1 MNLIISKC
9 IENMSEVVNV
19 VGGGDL
25 KRDIRLEKVY
35 EDMSAPILRYDP
47 ESFAGLY
54 IKFEE
59 EGPTVM
65 LFSSGK
71 YNIAGAD
78 STESLRNAHQYLLNS
93 LIDLGIEIDSSQVE
107 IEIRNQVYVDDCGYE
122 LDLEKLLPDLGFE
135 NTEYEPEI
143 FPGIMY
149 RPKEGGLLIIF
160 RSGKIMITG
169 LKDPQ
174 KIAQILERT
183 KNRINELFN
192 SI

>member
-1 MNLIISKC
+1 
-9 IENMSEVVNV
+9 MSEVVNV

-25 KRDIRLEKVY
+25 KRKIRLEKVY
-35 EDMSAPILRYDP
+35 EEMSAPVLRYEP

-71 YNIAGAD
+71 YNIAGAN
-78 STESLRNAHQYLLNS
+78 STRSLRDAHERLLRS

-107 IEIRNQVYVDDCGYE
+107 VEVRNRVYVDDCGHE

-135 NTEYEPEI
+135 NTEYNPDI

-160 RSGKIMITG
+160 RSGKLMITG
-169 LKDPQ
+169 LKDSN
-174 KIAQILERT
+174 KIIRILERT
-183 KNRINELFN
+183 KNRINTLFKKE
-192 SI
+192 I